1 MNRSMDWYEKVILRQ
16 PEQSFDRRSSR
27 DESVLEAEDGA
38 SVQSTADLEQE
49 YSPMSQRR
57 TDIFTF
63 GAATPRP
70 PQHGMPSLADSTSQF
85 PALGSLGLAKS
96 QDPSAERGITRPDGS
111 VADAADN
118 LINAMTKM
126 MNNRGR
132 RSSQNI
138 DEGIDIETDA
148 AQLSQPQR
156 QMLQKVFSVALERL
170 SDDNE
175 ATAQNLDSEKSGWFQ
190 CDACPKRT
198 RLRCEMK

>member
-1 MNRSMDWYEKVILRQ
+1 MSI
-16 PEQSFDRRSSR
+16 QSAADI
-27 DESVLEAEDGA
+27 
-38 SVQSTADLEQE
+38 DLE
-49 YSPMSQRR
+49 YSSTSQQK
-57 TDIFTF
+57 TNIFTF

-70 PQHGMPSLADSTSQF
+70 PQYSTPSLADSAPSQF
-85 PALGSLGLAKS
+85 PAFASLGLSTS
-96 QDPSAERGITRPDGS
+96 QASSAERGITRPDGS

-132 RSSQNI
+132 RSSQPT
-138 DEGIDIETDA
+138 DEGVDLEADA

-156 QMLQKVFSVALERL
+156 QMLQKVLSVALERL

-175 ATAQNLDSEKSGWFQ
+175 VTAQEPDTEKRGWFQ
-190 CDACPKRT
+190 CDACPKQT